1 MWQIIKTSILKLM
14 PLSCPNR
21 FWLKASLIFRLFLEL
36 IATYYDDTVARKISS

>member
-1 MWQIIKTSILKLM
+1 M

-36 IATYYDDTVARKISS
+36 IATYYEFR